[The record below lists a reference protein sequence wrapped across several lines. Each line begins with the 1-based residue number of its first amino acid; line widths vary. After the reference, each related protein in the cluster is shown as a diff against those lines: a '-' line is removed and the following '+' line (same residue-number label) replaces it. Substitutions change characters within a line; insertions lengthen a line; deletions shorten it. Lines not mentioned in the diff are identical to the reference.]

1 LSLVLARGPQFQAP
15 KRLSKPLEG
24 IVGAAPLSRPGAL
37 PVSFCGSAFAS
48 CFDGEGLVAAF
59 AVLVSAGGGSDFGRD
74 APAALCPRLAA
85 EAAGFDL
92 DVCASAGWGP
102 RRVPALGAG
111 RLCDKAAAPPP
122 TPRPPRAALH

>member
-24 IVGAAPLSRPGAL
+24 LVGAAPLSRPGAL

-59 AVLVSAGGGSDFGRD
+59 AVLVSVGGGSDFGRD
-74 APAALCPRLAA
+74 APAALCPRFAA
-85 EAAGFDL
+85 EAAGFDF
-92 DVCASAGWGP
+92 DADASAGWVP
-102 RRVPALGAG
+102 RGAPALGPD
-111 RLCDKAAAPPP
+111 RLLKELPPPPQPPAPP
-122 TPRPPRAALH
+122 H